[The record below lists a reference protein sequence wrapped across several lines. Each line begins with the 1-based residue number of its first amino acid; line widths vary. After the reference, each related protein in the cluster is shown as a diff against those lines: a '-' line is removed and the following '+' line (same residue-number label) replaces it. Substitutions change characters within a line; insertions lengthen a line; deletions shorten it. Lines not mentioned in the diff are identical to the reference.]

1 MLMVLNLDMVASKDP
16 HKPFGIDL
24 DPNGDLTHTPLPDG
38 DVKVTHKG
46 EPIRYMQ
53 YIDEMEERATRKGE
67 GKNPV
72 KASVGYFSGFGKGT
86 LNNN

>member
-1 MLMVLNLDMVASKDP
+1 MVVSKDR
-16 HKPFGIDL
+16 HKPFGFDL
-24 DPNGDLTHTPLPDG
+24 DPNNDLTHKTLPDG

-46 EPIRYMQ
+46 ERIRYMQ

>member
-1 MLMVLNLDMVASKDP
+1 MQKELKLDMVAFKNP

-24 DPNGDLTHTPLPDG
+24 DPNDDLTHTPLPDG
-38 DVKVTHKG
+38 DVEVTHKG
-46 EPIRYMQ
+46 EKIRYMQ

-86 LNNN
+86 LNKN

>member
-1 MLMVLNLDMVASKDP
+1 MDTVASKNP

-46 EPIRYMQ
+46 EKIRYMQ

-86 LNNN
+86 LNN